1 MFKNKSIIL
10 AIIIILL
17 LASPI
22 LYSGCIFENDDIT
35 TGAAQNVTITREGG
49 AFGFFNGSWLV
60 EKTCDH
66 LLGIGIDKAME
77 PLMTSIFGENP
88 TDEKLNEILDRMQ
101 VIDHKL
107 DLVVEQLGAVQT
119 QITNLSTQI
128 NAAFLDLETY
138 MKQDFGSDKITGIE
152 TLWKI
157 YTDELMISVD
167 VSHTSQ
173 EVLLHCT
180 SSVFLQFAYK
190 VVPDQGTPQTE
201 MYVQGIN
208 DMLLSGGLSTSNTG
222 LLKLWTDNAIVAYS
236 KSAKTPDD
244 LINCYNYIDSNFQ
257 NALLWEGKGALMIV
271 TALQAIEQVRPDLL
285 ETAASYRSEYKK
297 MLKAQAVEFR
307 NQVERFVVTSANIK
321 TSANANFL
329 PDGHFTVFER
339 TDYLYRQ
346 LAGQTDADG
355 LPAYGLCGRVIAPF
369 DLSAGGTAVTAG
381 SLGTLSVSESAT
393 YNAETVSQAVIVPQ
407 KIDSWQTE
415 FRDKINEPI
424 STFTL
429 EDKWYV
435 YRYYIDVPSDGSASG
450 TPYLKK
456 VDLDLVN
463 GIKSNVPVVVNGAT
477 IKSYDES
484 TFTALTAAASGSR
497 LVNFGNFTIT
507 AGFAG
512 NSVFFA
518 LPAASAKPYIWY
530 SFLTRDADN
539 VNSIVNFQ
547 YADCNGNVPR
557 FGSSCSSVPNPAITQ
572 SKCHLVTALQKI
584 IRYGGSAPLTAH
596 LHFNITASGTTTYQ
610 SGVFG
615 EYDDFTGFN
624 ILESAAPDSF
634 PAAALLQN
642 VVYHNRTMNG
652 AYGPQQRFDF
662 SQTLTNDSSITF
674 QPGKYYRINLHA
686 DVLGTSGIYS
696 YPSDP
701 ISYSIRAEGKLNE
714 FYFNF

>member
-10 AIIIILL
+10 SIIIILL

-22 LYSGCIFENDDIT
+22 LYSGCIFESDDIT
-35 TGAAQNVTITREGG
+35 TGAARNVTITRAEGL
-49 AFGFFNGSWLV
+49 FDFFDGSWLV

-88 TDEKLNEILDRMQ
+88 TDEKLNEILNRMQ

-107 DLVVEQLGAVQT
+107 DVLVEQLGAVQT
-119 QITNLSTQI
+119 QITNLSAQI
-128 NAAFLDLETY
+128 NAGFLDLETY
-138 MKQDFGSDKITGIE
+138 MKQDLGSDKLSGIE

-157 YTDELMISVD
+157 YTDDLMISVD
-167 VSHTSQ
+167 GSHTSQ

-190 VVPDQGTPQTE
+190 IVPDQGTPQTE

-208 DMLLSGGLSTSNTG
+208 DMLLSGGLSTSNNG

-285 ETAASYRSEYKK
+285 ENAASYRSEYKK

-329 PDGHFTVFER
+329 PDGHATVFER
-339 TDYLYRQ
+339 ADYLYRQ
-346 LAGQTDADG
+346 LAGETDADG
-355 LPAYGLCGRVIAPF
+355 LPTYGLCGRVIAPF
-369 DLSAGGTAVTAG
+369 DLSAGGATVTAG

-393 YNAETVSQAVIVPQ
+393 YNAETVSQALIVPR
-407 KIDSWQTE
+407 KIDSWKTE
-415 FRDKINEPI
+415 FIDKVNEPV

-435 YRYYIDVPSDGSASG
+435 YRYYNAMPSDSSASG

-497 LVNFGNFTIT
+497 LVNFGNFTIA

-530 SFLTRDADN
+530 PFIFQAADN
-539 VNSIVNFQ
+539 TRSITNFQ
-547 YADCNGNVPR
+547 YADCNDNVPR
-557 FGSSCSSVPNPAITQ
+557 FGSSCSSVPGLASQSISQ

-584 IRYGGSAPLTAH
+584 IKYGGSAPLTAK
-596 LHFNITASGTTTYQ
+596 LHFNITASGTTVYQ
-610 SGVFG
+610 SGVSG
-615 EYDDFTGFN
+615 EYADFTGFN
-624 ILESAAPDSF
+624 ILESATPYSF
-634 PAAALLQN
+634 PVAASIQN
-642 VVYHNRTMNG
+642 VIYNHRKGGTC
-652 AYGPQQRFDF
+652 PQEGFNF
-662 SQTLTNDSSITF
+662 SQTLTNDNSITF
-674 QPGKYYRINLHA
+674 QPGIYYRINLHA
-686 DVLGTSGIYS
+686 DVLGKSEFFTSNMINYS
-696 YPSDP
+696 V
-701 ISYSIRAEGKLNE
+701 RAEGKLNE